1 VDVCRQTLIK
11 LLLLQFFSDS
21 HKTWQQ
27 DLFANTHKSG
37 THFRNLDFKNF
48 GDFFKISHLD
58 LVSGPAAV
66 EQSRP
71 TGLCQEIKFR
81 IVVARQ
87 SMI

>member
-1 VDVCRQTLIK
+1 MCVVK
-11 LLLLQFFSDS
+11 LLSNRYSYSFSLILTKLGNKICLPI
-21 HKTWQQ
+21 HT
-27 DLFANTHKSG
+27 
-37 THFRNLDFKNF
+37 NLEHILEILILKILVI
-48 GDFFKISHLD
+48 FFKISHLD